1 VDNRRPTSDEGGGL
15 GQLSTFCERGLPGHR
30 EAATVG
36 TVTQHSRPQPTG
48 TPVLLHR
55 TALLAEGFSDNHIRR
70 ALREGALTAISPGV
84 YLRETEAR
92 ALGAAARHQVA
103 VGALTARLSG
113 DPVIS
118 HVSAA
123 IMHGLPFVYSELPPV
138 HVTRAGAAKSRRG
151 SGLMS
156 HRGALTPGEVV
167 MLGGL
172 PVTTVARTV
181 VDCALLL
188 PFANAVVL
196 TDAALHRQQVTP
208 GALVTQLRL
217 HPRVPGMR
225 TAADVIGF
233 ADRRS
238 AGVGESYSRVLL
250 RRAGLPPPELRV
262 TLSESPD
269 QSLGVA
275 AFGYREQ
282 RVLGEFDGHDGPT
295 PHVLARDEL
304 RRDAGWQVLRWAW
317 TDLCSPGALIVRLA
331 SALRLPIPRAAASLL
346 GDGDLDLGG
355 I

>member
-1 VDNRRPTSDEGGGL
+1 M
-15 GQLSTFCERGLPGHR
+15 
-30 EAATVG
+30 
-36 TVTQHSRPQPTG
+36 TQHCDTSPLAP
-48 TPVLLHR
+48 PVLLHR
-55 TALLAEGFSDNHIRR
+55 AALLAEGFSDNHIRR

-84 YLRETEAR
+84 YLRETETR
-92 ALGAAARHQVA
+92 ALGAAERHQVT
-103 VGALTARLSG
+103 VGAVTSRLSG

-151 SGLMS
+151 SGVLS

-167 MLGGL
+167 LLGGL

-196 TDAALHRQQVTP
+196 TDAALHRRQVTP
-208 GALVTQLRL
+208 GALLTQLRL

-225 TAADVIGF
+225 RAAEVVGF
-233 ADRRS
+233 ADGRS
-238 AGVGESYSRVLL
+238 TGVGESYSRVLL

-262 TLSESPD
+262 TLSDPVGR
-269 QSLGVA
+269 SLGAA

-282 RVLGEFDGHDGPT
+282 RVLGEFDGHAGPT
-295 PHVLARDEL
+295 PGLLARDEQ
-304 RRDAGWQVLRWAW
+304 RRGAGWQVLRWTW
-317 TDLCSPGALIVRLA
+317 TDLHSPCALIVRLA
-331 SALRLPIPRAAASLL
+331 AALRLPIQRVPASLL

>member
-1 VDNRRPTSDEGGGL
+1 M
-15 GQLSTFCERGLPGHR
+15 GQLSTFCERGLPSHR

-123 IMHGLPFVYSELPPV
+123 IVHGLPFVYSELPPV
-138 HVTRAGAAKSRRG
+138 HITSAGAANSRRG

-156 HRGALTPGEVV
+156 HRGALTPDEIV

-225 TAADVIGF
+225 RAADVIGF
-233 ADRRS
+233 ADGRS
-238 AGVGESYSRVLL
+238 AGVGESYSRVSAAAG
-250 RRAGLPPPELRV
+250 RAAAAELRL
-262 TLSESPD
+262 TLSESRGSTRWALPP
-269 QSLGVA
+269 SGTASSGCWASSTGMTGRPRTL
-275 AFGYREQ
+275 
-282 RVLGEFDGHDGPT
+282 
-295 PHVLARDEL
+295 LARDEL
-304 RRDAGWQVLRWAW
+304 RRRR
-317 TDLCSPGALIVRLA
+317 RLA
-331 SALRLPIPRAAASLL
+331 GAAM
-346 GDGDLDLGG
+346 DLDGPVFARRADRQTR
-355 I
+355 

>member
-1 VDNRRPTSDEGGGL
+1 M
-15 GQLSTFCERGLPGHR
+15 
-30 EAATVG
+30 
-36 TVTQHSRPQPTG
+36 TQHLRPQPTG

-55 TALLAEGFSDNHIRR
+55 AALLAEGFSDNHIRR

-84 YLRETEAR
+84 YLREPEAR

-103 VGALTARLSG
+103 VDALTSRLSG
-113 DPVIS
+113 DPVVS

-151 SGLMS
+151 SGLLS
-156 HRGALTPGEVV
+156 HRGALTRDEVV

-196 TDAALHRQQVTP
+196 TDAALHRGQVTR
-208 GALVTQLRL
+208 GALVTQLRR

-225 TAADVIGF
+225 RAAAVIGF
-233 ADRRS
+233 ADGRS

-250 RRAGLPPPELRV
+250 QRAGLPPPELRV
-262 TLSESPD
+262 TR
-269 QSLGVA
+269 QRRQRA
-275 AFGYREQ
+275 A
-282 RVLGEFDGHDGPT
+282 
-295 PHVLARDEL
+295 
-304 RRDAGWQVLRWAW
+304 RWALPPSGTASSGCW
-317 TDLCSPGALIVRLA
+317 ASSTGTTGRPRSCSPVTSGGATPVGRCCA
-331 SALRLPIPRAAASLL
+331 GPGRTCTRPAR
-346 GDGDLDLGG
+346 
-355 I
+355 